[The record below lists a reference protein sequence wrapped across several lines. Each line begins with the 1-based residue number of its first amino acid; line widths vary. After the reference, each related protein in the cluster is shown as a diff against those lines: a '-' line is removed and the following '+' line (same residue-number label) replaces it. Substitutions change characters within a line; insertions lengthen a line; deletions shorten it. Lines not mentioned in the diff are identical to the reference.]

1 MHRFVR
7 RPSPA
12 LVVSALAL
20 LFALSGTGI
29 AAMSALPRNS
39 VGAAQ
44 LKANAVT
51 NAKIKNAAVNN
62 AKLAKNA
69 VTSSKVQDGSLTK
82 NDFAPDQIP
91 AGPQG
96 PQGPAGAPGASGYQI
111 VTATSP
117 PAPAAVV
124 TQNVIASCPSGKKAV
139 GGGAEVT
146 GDGKQYVALNDTH
159 PHNEGA
165 GWYAEGAEVI
175 QTPQSWQVRAYAIC
189 ATVAS

>member
-82 NDFAPDQIP
+82 NDFAPDQIH

-111 VTATSP
+111 VEIDSP
-117 PAPAAVV
+117 NDSNPTKQFSAV
-124 TQNVIASCPSGKKAV
+124 CPSGKRV
-139 GGGAEVT
+139 LGGGSQVSGE
-146 GDGKQYVALNDTH
+146 GKQYVADNGSYPSANGT
-159 PHNEGA
+159 A
-165 GWYAEGAEVI
+165 FTAEAQEIV
-175 QTPQSWQVRAYAIC
+175 QTPQNWQLKVYAIC